1 MWLYKL
7 TNHFSV
13 KNHVNNYSKNRR
25 GTHSINSAGRA
36 PLSLWVKKIL
46 HIHGNSV
53 TDYPMATIRE
63 KRSSVPSLA
72 SEAVAAKRRH
82 TSAGFQGKENAAPCS
97 RPSGSK
103 KPRLAPERLSQVPGS
118 IREMGRGEST
128 V

>member
-1 MWLYKL
+1 MAVQTDQSFFCKKSREQLFKKSARNPLNKL
-7 TNHFSV
+7 V
-13 KNHVNNYSKNRR
+13 LRR
-25 GTHSINSAGRA
+25 PSSC
-36 PLSLWVKKIL
+36 KIL
-46 HIHGNSV
+46 HINGNSV